1 MDTRPLPARVR
12 PPRPAD
18 PRWIGAYEV
27 AGFLGEGGMGSVLV
41 GRGRDGRLVAIKVI
55 RPELAGQPQFRARF
69 RREARN
75 AMRVPRFCTAE
86 VLDADPDAPAPY
98 LVTEYIDAPTL
109 KEAVRA
115 SGPLRGAELEQLGV
129 TMAAALASIHGCGVV
144 HRDLKPGNV
153 LLSRFGP
160 RVIDFGIAK
169 AVDETRMTGDDQVL
183 GTPAYMAPEQLRGR
197 PVPASDVF
205 AWGTV
210 MVFAATGRRP
220 FGGRTLTEMAAA
232 ILNGEPDLSGLTGT
246 LRATVAA
253 ALAKDAGSRP
263 APARILELLGVTAAE
278 MARSETAARV
288 PSGGDPVPERT
299 RTDLTTGAFTP
310 PRAPGPSL
318 PPPDPASARHALTAP
333 PDERHRT
340 AGTRPD
346 GGDGAVPEEWD
357 GWTPER
363 MRRRRRASRVS
374 RGVLGAVTSALIVAA
389 LLALLLVRGGTP
401 LRVEDVSV
409 RTDKAK
415 YGCGANVDVTA
426 TFATNGAPG
435 DLAYRWKRS
444 DQDQPG
450 PRMES
455 SVERGTKTT
464 TVHLY
469 WRISGPGK
477 HRFTATVMLLDAP
490 GTRKST
496 AFTYSCK

>member
-12 PPRPAD
+12 PPRPGD

-41 GRGRDGRLVAIKVI
+41 GRGRGGRLVAIKVI

-69 RREARN
+69 RREAGN

-109 KEAVRA
+109 KETVFG
-115 SGPLRGAELEQLGV
+115 SGPLRDAELEQLGV
-129 TMAAALASIHGCGVV
+129 TMAAALASIHACGVV

-153 LLSRFGP
+153 LLSRLGP

-205 AWGTV
+205 AWGAV

-220 FGGRTLTEMAAA
+220 FGGRTLPEMAAA
-232 ILNGEPDLSGLTGT
+232 ILNGEPDLSGLTGR
-246 LRATVAA
+246 LREAVAA
-253 ALAKDAGSRP
+253 ALTKDAGSRP
-263 APARILELLGVTAAE
+263 APARILELLGVTESGMAGAE
-278 MARSETAARV
+278 MAGRV

-299 RTDLTTGAFTP
+299 RTDLTTGSFTSP
-310 PRAPGPSL
+310 QAPA
-318 PPPDPASARHALTAP
+318 PAAAVP
-333 PDERHRT
+333 PDEGRRST

-346 GGDGAVPEEWD
+346 GGNGAVPDEWG
-357 GWTPER
+357 GWTPQR
-363 MRRRRRASRVS
+363 MRRRRRASRIS
-374 RGVLGAVTSALIVAA
+374 RGVLGGLTSALIVAA
-389 LLALLLVRGGTP
+389 LLAFLLLRGGTP

-415 YGCGANVDVTA
+415 YGCRANVDVTA
-426 TFATNGAPG
+426 TFTTNGASG
-435 DLAYRWKRS
+435 NLAYQWKRS
-444 DQDQPG
+444 DQDRPG
-450 PRMES
+450 PRMEN
-455 SVERGTKTT
+455 SVERGTKMT

-477 HRFTATVMLLDAP
+477 HRFIATVTLLDAP
-490 GTRKST
+490 RTQKST
-496 AFTYSCK
+496 TFTYSCG

>member
-12 PPRPAD
+12 PPRPGD

-41 GRGRDGRLVAIKVI
+41 GRGRGGRLVAIKLI

-69 RREARN
+69 RREAGN

-109 KEAVRA
+109 KETVRA

-129 TMAAALASIHGCGVV
+129 TMAAALASIHACGVV

-205 AWGTV
+205 AWGAV

-220 FGGRTLTEMAAA
+220 FGGRTLPEMAAA
-232 ILNGEPDLSGLTGT
+232 ILNGEPDLSGLTGR
-246 LRATVAA
+246 LREAVAA
-253 ALAKDAGSRP
+253 ALTKDAGSRP
-263 APARILELLGVTAAE
+263 APARILELLGVTASE
-278 MARSETAARV
+278 MAGRV
-288 PSGGDPVPERT
+288 LSGGDPVPERT
-299 RTDLTTGAFTP
+299 RTDLTTGSFTSP
-310 PRAPGPSL
+310 QAPGPSL
-318 PPPDPASARHALTAP
+318 PAPAVP
-333 PDERHRT
+333 PDEGHRT
-340 AGTRPD
+340 PGTRPD
-346 GGDGAVPEEWD
+346 GGDGAVPDEWG

-374 RGVLGAVTSALIVAA
+374 RRVLGGAASALIVAA
-389 LLALLLVRGGTP
+389 LLAFLLVRGGTS

-426 TFATNGAPG
+426 TFATNGASG
-435 DLAYRWKRS
+435 DLAYRWRRS
-444 DQDQPG
+444 DQDRPG
-450 PRMES
+450 PRMEN

-477 HRFTATVMLLDAP
+477 HRFTATVILLAAP
-490 GTRKST
+490 GTQKST
-496 AFTYSCK
+496 TFTYSCR